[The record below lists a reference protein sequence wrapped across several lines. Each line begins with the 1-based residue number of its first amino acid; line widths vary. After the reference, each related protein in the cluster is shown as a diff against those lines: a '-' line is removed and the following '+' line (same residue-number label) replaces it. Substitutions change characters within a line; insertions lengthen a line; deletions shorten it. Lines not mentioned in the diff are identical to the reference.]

1 MPIPH
6 INVRKAITIVVAAPF
21 VLIGLLIAYQIAS
34 ELLRFES
41 LNPYVSELSQLPAP
55 AKLVSKDQLPV
66 SPVISYNSSLYRE
79 RDYAFDSTV
88 SGQTVY
94 DFYNAQ
100 LTSHGWKLYQPGTNT
115 PNDMDN
121 AFEWRRAGS
130 HGDTISFLVT
140 YYIGSDQLPP
150 TYDHSNALELTLE
163 TDINGTL
170 AGTSAK

>member
-1 MPIPH
+1 M
-6 INVRKAITIVVAAPF
+6 VTAPF
-21 VLIGLLIAYQIAS
+21 ALIGLWIAYQIAS

-41 LNPYVSELSQLPAP
+41 LNPYASELSQLPAP
-55 AKLVSKDQLPV
+55 AKLVSIDQLPV
-66 SPVISYNSSLYRE
+66 SPPLGYNSSLYRE

-88 SGQTVY
+88 TGQAVY
-94 DFYNAQ
+94 NYYNAQ
-100 LTSHGWKLYQPGTNT
+100 LTNRGWKLYQPGTNT

-121 AFEWRRAGS
+121 EFEWRRAGS
-130 HGDTISFLVT
+130 HGDTISFLLT

-150 TYDHSNALELTLE
+150 TYDYSNALELRLE